1 MKTKNPKPARLFFRD
16 GRVSTFRDPKL
27 AYLTWLSLPRGTRV
41 AFRGEGDNRPV
52 QPWDFADKP
61 N

>member
-1 MKTKNPKPARLFFRD
+1 MKTKPKPSRLFFRD

-27 AYLTWLSLPRGTRV
+27 AYLTWLSLPHGTRV
-41 AFRGEGDNRPV
+41 AFRGPEDNRPV